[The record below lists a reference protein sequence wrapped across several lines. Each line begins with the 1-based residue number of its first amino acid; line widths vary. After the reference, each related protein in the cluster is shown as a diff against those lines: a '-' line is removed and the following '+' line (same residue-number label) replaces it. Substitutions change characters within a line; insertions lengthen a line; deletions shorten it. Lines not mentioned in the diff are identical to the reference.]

1 MSGACTDVLNSLY
14 NGNVKIDRGLIFK
27 LLLYACENLSVY
39 CADIFRRKAVEGK
52 RFHILKADLALTA
65 VVILLSDE
73 VLEELNEKLNIISAN
88 IGTEQL
94 VDITYFVQDER
105 KAGGEYVTHSGIVK
119 RIDLYRRAVIMADA
133 TIIPIEDISQIE
145 SNLFSGLE

>member
-1 MSGACTDVLNSLY
+1 MMIS
-14 NGNVKIDRGLIFK
+14 F
-27 LLLYACENLSVY
+27 
-39 CADIFRRKAVEGK
+39 FRLPRESYD
-52 RFHILKADLALTA
+52 HIRSQCRAAQFAPFAALTGHA
-65 VVILLSDE
+65 AAIRETARRTDEKRVLSDE

-133 TIIPIEDISQIE
+133 TIIPIEDISRIE
-145 SNLFSGLE
+145 SDLFSGLE

>member
-1 MSGACTDVLNSLY
+1 MQDQNNHKYDDIIHLEHPVSKAHPQMSLY
-14 NGNVKIDRGLIFK
+14 DRAAQF
-27 LLLYACENLSVY
+27 APF
-39 CADIFRRKAVEGK
+39 A
-52 RFHILKADLALTA
+52 ALTGHA
-65 VVILLSDE
+65 AAIRETARRTDEKRMLSDE

-133 TIIPIEDISQIE
+133 TIIPIEDISRIE

>member
-1 MSGACTDVLNSLY
+1 MQDQNNHKYDDIIHLEHPVSKTQPQMSLY
-14 NGNVKIDRGLIFK
+14 DRAAQF
-27 LLLYACENLSVY
+27 APF
-39 CADIFRRKAVEGK
+39 A
-52 RFHILKADLALTA
+52 ALTGHA
-65 VVILLSDE
+65 AAIRETARRTDEKRVLSDE

-119 RIDLYRRAVIMADA
+119 RIDQYRRAVIMADA

-145 SNLFSGLE
+145 SNLFSDLE

>member
-1 MSGACTDVLNSLY
+1 MQDQNNHKYDDIIHLEHPVSKTHPQMSLY
-14 NGNVKIDRGLIFK
+14 DRAAQF
-27 LLLYACENLSVY
+27 APF
-39 CADIFRRKAVEGK
+39 A
-52 RFHILKADLALTA
+52 ALTGHA
-65 VVILLSDE
+65 AAIRETARRVLSDE

-133 TIIPIEDISQIE
+133 TIIPIEDISRIE
-145 SNLFSGLE
+145 SDLFSGLE

>member
-1 MSGACTDVLNSLY
+1 MFSFSFISSNTSSLSTRFSSVRLAVSRIAAACPVNAANGANC
-14 NGNVKIDRGLIFK
+14 
-27 LLLYACENLSVY
+27 
-39 CADIFRRKAVEGK
+39 
-52 RFHILKADLALTA
+52 
-65 VVILLSDE
+65 DE

-145 SNLFSGLE
+145 SNLFSDLE

>member
-1 MSGACTDVLNSLY
+1 M
-14 NGNVKIDRGLIFK
+14 
-27 LLLYACENLSVY
+27 LLEEKFLEFHRYASSHNLPLEAISVG
-39 CADIFRRKAVEGK
+39 DEK
-52 RFHILKADLALTA
+52 R
-65 VVILLSDE
+65 VLSDE

-119 RIDLYRRAVIMADA
+119 RIDLYRRAVIMADE

>member
-1 MSGACTDVLNSLY
+1 MQEQNNHKYDDIIHLEHPVSKTHPQMTLYDRAAQFAPHAAAIRETARRTD
-14 NGNVKIDRGLIFK
+14 
-27 LLLYACENLSVY
+27 E
-39 CADIFRRKAVEGK
+39 K
-52 RFHILKADLALTA
+52 R
-65 VVILLSDE
+65 VLSDE

>member
-1 MSGACTDVLNSLY
+1 MQEQNNHKYDDIIHLEHPVSKTHPQMSLY
-14 NGNVKIDRGLIFK
+14 DRAAQF
-27 LLLYACENLSVY
+27 APF
-39 CADIFRRKAVEGK
+39 A
-52 RFHILKADLALTA
+52 ALTGHA
-65 VVILLSDE
+65 AAIRETARRTDEKRVLSDE

-119 RIDLYRRAVIMADA
+119 RIMADA
-133 TIIPIEDISQIE
+133 TIIPIEDISRIE
-145 SNLFSGLE
+145 SDLFSGLE

>member
-1 MSGACTDVLNSLY
+1 MQEQNNHKYDDIIHLEHPVSKTHPQMSLY
-14 NGNVKIDRGLIFK
+14 DRAAQF
-27 LLLYACENLSVY
+27 APF
-39 CADIFRRKAVEGK
+39 A
-52 RFHILKADLALTA
+52 ALTGHEKR
-65 VVILLSDE
+65 VLSDE

-133 TIIPIEDISQIE
+133 TIIPIEDISRIE
-145 SNLFSGLE
+145 SDLFSGLE